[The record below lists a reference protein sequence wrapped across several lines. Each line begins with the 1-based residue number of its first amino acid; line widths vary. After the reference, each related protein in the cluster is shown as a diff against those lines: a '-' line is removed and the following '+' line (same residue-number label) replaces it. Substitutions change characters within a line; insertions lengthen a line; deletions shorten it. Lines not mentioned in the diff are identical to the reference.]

1 MSGTMALI
9 PRSEG
14 ERGVALLMA
23 IVAVLLLSV
32 VVLDTRA
39 GVNLFEDIAYNA
51 AYELQTEYIARS
63 GLALVQAA
71 LAKDDVKVDSFSDDW
86 AAANSAGTI
95 PIADI
100 GWVSGR
106 VEDEEGKLDINALVN
121 NDGETDEETAKAAG
135 RLWSLLT
142 SLGISNKRADEIV
155 DSLTDWMDEDNIALE
170 NGAEERYYSDL
181 PGPYSCPNERLRT
194 VGELALVKGVGG
206 ALLNRGEGDIPPLRK
221 FVTIY
226 GRRDGKININTASA
240 EVLMSLT
247 PKGVGGVDY
256 IIDRDLAE
264 EIISVR
270 SDAPFQTTNELKERV
285 ADFHEDLY
293 NQVLSLIDVN
303 SSHFSAVITGE
314 TERSSSTAAGVF
326 ARQGEHV
333 SLVYYRGF

>member
-1 MSGTMALI
+1 MSSAMASK
-9 PRSEG
+9 RASGG

-71 LAKDDVKVDSFSDDW
+71 LEKDDTGVDSFSDDW

-95 PIADI
+95 PVADL

-106 VEDEEGKLDINALVN
+106 VEDEEGKLNLNTLVN
-121 NDGETDEETAKAAG
+121 NDGETDGATAKAAG

-142 SLGISNKRADEIV
+142 SLGISESRADEIV
-155 DSLTDWMDEDNIALE
+155 AGLTDWMDEDNIALE
-170 NGAEERYYSDL
+170 NGAEDQYYSDL
-181 PGPYSCPNERLRT
+181 SVPYACPNERLRT
-194 VGELALVKGVGG
+194 VGELALVRGVGD
-206 ALLNRGEGDIPPLRK
+206 ALLNRGEGKIPPLRR

-226 GRRDGKININTASA
+226 GGQNGKININTAPA
-240 EVLMSLT
+240 EVLMALT
-247 PKGVGGVDY
+247 PKGVEGVDY
-256 IIDRDLAE
+256 IIDRELAD
-264 EIISVR
+264 EIVSVR
-270 SDAPFQTTNELKERV
+270 SEAPFTTTNELKERV

-293 NQVLSLIDVN
+293 NQVLTLIDVN

-314 TERSSSTAAGVF
+314 TERSSSTAVGIF
-326 ARQGEHV
+326 ARQGKHV

>member
-1 MSGTMALI
+1 MALI
-9 PRSEG
+9 PHPGE

-32 VVLDTRA
+32 VVLDTRS

-71 LAKDDVKVDSFSDDW
+71 LEKDDAKVDSFSDDW

-100 GWVSGR
+100 GWVSGK

-121 NDGETDEETAKAAG
+121 NAGETDEETAKTAG

-142 SLGISNKRADEIV
+142 SLGISKERADEIV

-170 NGAEERYYSDL
+170 NGAEDRYYSEL
-181 PGPYSCPNERLRT
+181 PEPYSCPNERLRT
-194 VGELALVKGVGG
+194 VGELALVKGIGG

-226 GRRDGKININTASA
+226 GKRNGKVNINTAPV

-247 PKGVGGVDY
+247 PKGMGGVDY

-264 EIISVR
+264 EIVSVR

-303 SSHFSAVITGE
+303 SSYFSAVITGE